1 MDKQTPQLDRRAI
14 GIRES
19 RVDLSLDRKIRGT
32 AIVFNDLSEDLGGFR
47 EIIAPSAVD
56 RTMDEGSDV
65 FALWNHDTSLPI
77 GRRNVNLDLQ
87 KGKSGLRVVLSPL
100 SSFPAE
106 KMDLVASGIVTGMSF
121 RFRVLDD
128 EWSLKDGM
136 PLRTVRDMTF
146 DEVSVVTFPAYPG
159 TFVEVSKR
167 TLDALG
173 EFRSQAAS
181 RSVDLRARQLR
192 TLRSR

>member
-1 MDKQTPQLDRRAI
+1 MDKQTPQLDRRAL
-14 GIRES
+14 GRTEC
-19 RVDLSLDRKIRGT
+19 RVDLTLDRKIRGM

-47 EIIAPSAVD
+47 EIIAPSAVN
-56 RTMDEGSDV
+56 RTLDEGADV
-65 FALWNHDTSLPI
+65 FALWNHNTDMPI
-77 GRRNVNLDLQ
+77 GRRHVNLDLQ
-87 KGKSGLRVVLSPL
+87 KGKDGLRVVLSPL

-106 KMDLVASGIVTGMSF
+106 KMDLVANGIVTGMSF

-128 EWSLKDGM
+128 EWTLKDGM

-146 DEVSVVTFPAYPG
+146 DEVSIVTFPAYPG

-173 EFRSQAAS
+173 EFRAQAAS

-192 TLRSR
+192 TLRCR